1 MFNKN
6 KLKGKIVEMGFS
18 VRTIAET
25 LKMNETTFYRKM
37 NGISDF
43 TREEIQ
49 KISSLLDL
57 SVQEK
62 EQIFLDRSLSK
73 TQVTARKGGN

>member
-6 KLKGKIVEMGFS
+6 KLRGKIVEKGYS
-18 VRTIAET
+18 VRTIAAEIG
-25 LKMNETTFYRKM
+25 LNEATFYRKM
-37 NGISDF
+37 NGTSDF

-49 KISSLLDL
+49 KIALLLNL

-62 EQIFLDRSLSK
+62 EEIFFGS
-73 TQVTARKGGN
+73 